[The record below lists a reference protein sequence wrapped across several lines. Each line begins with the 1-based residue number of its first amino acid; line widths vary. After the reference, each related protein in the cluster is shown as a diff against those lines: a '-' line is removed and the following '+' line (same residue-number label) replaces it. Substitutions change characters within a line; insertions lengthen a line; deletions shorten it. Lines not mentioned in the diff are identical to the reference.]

1 MSKSP
6 ARRIVIFGA
15 TGRVGRLLA
24 RTFHKAGYDI
34 VTVGRRGSVLEQ
46 MPGEPQVL
54 DLSASGAGPD
64 FIRPGDIV
72 INVVHA
78 RFTKKIAEL
87 CPSDISR
94 YVVIGSTRYLTRFP
108 DKKAAEV
115 IAAAKFLG
123 TSNLPWVMLH
133 PTMIYGAQG
142 ENNVQRMAALI
153 RRFHLVPLPNGGR
166 ALIQPVHVS
175 DVVSCIVSAAT
186 RPGIEGKTI
195 HLGGPQAVPYA
206 DFLRA
211 IAQANETWVRVV
223 SMPPVLLRLVAGLT
237 ALVPGIPTISGA
249 EVQRL
254 LEDKDV
260 DISAMKQ
267 LLDVTPRSLEQGLSE
282 TFRT

>member
-1 MSKSP
+1 MPKSP

-15 TGRVGRLLA
+15 TGRVGRLLVQA
-24 RTFHKAGYDI
+24 FHDAGHDI
-34 VTVGRRGSVLEQ
+34 VTVGRRGAVLEQ

-64 FIRPGDIV
+64 FIRPGDTV
-72 INVVHA
+72 INAVHA
-78 RFTKKIAEL
+78 RFTRTIAEL
-87 CPSDISR
+87 CPNDIAR

-108 DKKAAEV
+108 DKKAEQVKRAAE
-115 IAAAKFLG
+115 FLE
-123 TSNLPWVMLH
+123 TSKLPWVLLH

-153 RRFHLVPLPNGGR
+153 RRFHTVPLPGDGQ

-175 DVVSCIVSAAT
+175 DVVSSIVAAAT

-211 IAQANETWVRVV
+211 IAQANATWVRII
-223 SMPPVLLRLVAGLT
+223 SMPASLLRFVARMTGF
-237 ALVPGIPTISGA
+237 VPGIPTIGAA